1 MSGQIG
7 QFAISAIG
15 DRPKVHADNNI
26 KALSYNNVPNI
37 IFGSLPEN
45 PSAGYRYFN
54 APELEDMF
62 TKSTK
67 GKSAVDEV
75 EAMLY
80 KYGYCAESV
89 SISTIPI
96 YYLEPNT
103 TVSINDPKTGINGSY
118 DISKISIPL
127 TYNGTMSI
135 IATRTPP

>member
-1 MSGQIG
+1 VSTDKNVK
-7 QFAISAIG
+7 AI
-15 DRPKVHADNNI
+15 K
-26 KALSYNNVPNI
+26 YNEVPNI
-37 IFGSLPEN
+37 IFGPMPEGG
-45 PSAGYRYFN
+45 PQDGYRYFN
-54 APELEDMF
+54 APELENMF

-67 GKSAVDEV
+67 GKSAVDEI

-89 SISTIPI
+89 TISTIPI

-103 TVSINDPKTGINGSY
+103 TISINDPKTGINGSY

-135 IATRTPP
+135 TATRTPPQLY